1 MDENGAEYG
10 VTGVISLAEA
20 EERSSEILEKVI
32 STGADFVVTVEGQP
46 KAVILLYEEYE
57 SLVET
62 IGILSDPDAMTALEE
77 SAADIKAGR
86 LVDLAYL
93 DLDD

>member
-1 MDENGAEYG
+1 MNDNGAEYG

-20 EERSSEILEKVI
+20 EERYSEILEKVI
-32 STGADFVVTVEGQP
+32 SAGADFVVTVEEQP
-46 KAVILLYEEYE
+46 KAVILPYEEYE

-62 IGILSDPDAMTALEE
+62 ISILFDPDTMEALEE

-86 LVDLAYL
+86 LVDLADL